1 MNQETLI
8 RFDNVSIGYDGKSI
22 LNGIDISI
30 RENQFLGVLGA
41 NGGGKTTFIK
51 TVMGLIPQID
61 GEIKRKNKVVFG
73 YVPQHEKFDPIFP
86 ASVVEIV
93 TMGRYSRVSF
103 GKRINKIDKDIVE
116 ESMDKVGISKIK
128 NSVFS
133 SLSGGEKQRV
143 LIARAL
149 SSEPDL
155 LILDEPTASVDRK
168 GEEEIISLIVQ
179 ANENNEFA
187 VIMVSHYLNSI
198 RNLGDNFVV
207 VDKEE
212 NKFFIYDKN
221 GLSDNTL
228 L

>member
-1 MNQETLI
+1 MITSQ
-8 RFDNVSIGYDGKSI
+8 IGYDGKSF
-22 LNGIDISI
+22 LNGINISI

-133 SLSGGEKQRV
+133 FSFWRRKATCTNSASIIKR
-143 LIARAL
+143 ARF
-149 SSEPDL
+149 
-155 LILDEPTASVDRK
+155 
-168 GEEEIISLIVQ
+168 
-179 ANENNEFA
+179 AN
-187 VIMVSHYLNSI
+187 I
-198 RNLGDNFVV
+198 R
-207 VDKEE
+207 
-212 NKFFIYDKN
+212 
-221 GLSDNTL
+221 
-228 L
+228 

>member
-1 MNQETLI
+1 M
-8 RFDNVSIGYDGKSI
+8 
-22 LNGIDISI
+22 
-30 RENQFLGVLGA
+30 
-41 NGGGKTTFIK
+41 
-51 TVMGLIPQID
+51 
-61 GEIKRKNKVVFG
+61 
-73 YVPQHEKFDPIFP
+73 
-86 ASVVEIV
+86 
-93 TMGRYSRVSF
+93 
-103 GKRINKIDKDIVE
+103 
-116 ESMDKVGISKIK
+116 
-128 NSVFS
+128 
-133 SLSGGEKQRV
+133 
-143 LIARAL
+143 
-149 SSEPDL
+149 

-212 NKFFIYDKN
+212 NKFFICDKN

>member
-1 MNQETLI
+1 MNQETLV
-8 RFDNVSIGYDGKSI
+8 RFDNVSIGYDGKPF
-22 LNGIDISI
+22 LDGINISI
-30 RENQFLGVLGA
+30 KENQFLGVLGA

-51 TVMGLIPQID
+51 TVMGLIPPID
-61 GEIKRKNKVVFG
+61 GEIKRKNKIVFG
-73 YVPQHEKFDPIFP
+73 YVPQNEKFDPIFP

-103 GKRINKIDKDIVE
+103 GKRINKVDRDIVE

-155 LILDEPTASVDRK
+155 LILDEPTASVDMR
-168 GEEEIISLIVQ
+168 GEEEIISLIVK
-179 ANENNEFA
+179 AGKNNEFA

-198 RNLGDNFVV
+198 RNLGDDFIF
-207 VDKEE
+207 VDKEQ
-212 NKFFIYDKN
+212 NKFFICDKN
-221 GLSDNTL
+221 ELSDNTL